1 MKPVLTEAMTEV
13 PRPDRFCYNAPPT
26 GGMWPPVYMLSTPAE
41 VNIAMNALE
50 KRSVAALASVYAM
63 RMLGLFMVL
72 PVFML
77 LGEDLRGATPALLG
91 LAIGAYGLSQA
102 LLQIPFGLLSDRVGR
117 KKMIYLGLI
126 LFASGSLLAGA
137 TDSIYVV
144 IAGRILQGAGAIASV
159 LMALLSDLT
168 REEERTKAMATVG
181 ISIGLSFSVSLVLG
195 PLLGSV
201 WGLQGIFYATAA
213 LAVIALVVVNRVV
226 PNPHQQKISADTH
239 PARDML
245 GRVLQDGRL
254 VRLDFGIFALHLVLT
269 ALFLVFPAVLEE
281 RLGLAASSHWWFYL
295 TVMVTSFFAM
305 VPFII
310 IGEKKRKM
318 KPVLCGAIAL
328 LTLATAGLT
337 GVKVSLIAA
346 WFVLFFFFMAFNLL
360 EASLPSLIS
369 KEAPAASKGTAMGVY
384 STSQFLGA
392 FIGGSLGGML
402 LEAVGVQGVV
412 WLMVAVLALWLL
424 VALTMPAPG
433 YTTSFVVQLQQAVSQ
448 TYSDID
454 DRLRRLPGVQD
465 VVIVEDAATAY
476 LKVDKQTFDEG
487 LLADLAFV
495 RQGNGY

>member
-1 MKPVLTEAMTEV
+1 
-13 PRPDRFCYNAPPT
+13 
-26 GGMWPPVYMLSTPAE
+26 
-41 VNIAMNALE
+41 MNALE

-63 RMLGLFMVL
+63 RMLGLFMVM

-77 LGEDLRGATPALLG
+77 LGEDLQGATPALLG

-126 LFASGSLLAGA
+126 LFATGSLLAAA
-137 TDSIYVV
+137 TESIYVV

-195 PLLGSV
+195 PLLGAV
-201 WGLQGIFYATAA
+201 WGLQGIFYATAVLA
-213 LAVIALVVVNRVV
+213 LIALVVVSRVV
-226 PNPHQQKISADTH
+226 PTPHQHKISADTH
-239 PARDML
+239 PAKDML
-245 GRVLQDGRL
+245 GRVLVDGRL

-269 ALFLVFPAVLEE
+269 ALFLVFPSVLEE

-328 LTLATAGLT
+328 LTLATAGLA
-337 GVKVSLIAA
+337 GLGGSLVKA
-346 WFVLFFFFMAFNLL
+346 WAVLFFFFMAFNLL

-392 FIGGSLGGML
+392 FLGGALGGVL
-402 LEAVGVQGVV
+402 LETAGVVGVV
-412 WLMVAVLALWLL
+412 WMMVAVLAAWLL

-448 TYSDID
+448 TYDDID
-454 DRLRRLPGVQD
+454 ERLRRLPGVQD

-476 LKVDKQTFDEG
+476 LKVDRQKFDEG
-487 LLADLAFV
+487 LLAELAFV